1 MRLLSPVPV
10 ALLTSSDF
18 EWHDPS
24 VPTTKDGHLLIT
36 MTQEDIHDLNL
47 KSGMLQSWN
56 QLCFNKNAIF
66 EVSASLP
73 GTSGVGGFWPG
84 VWTMGNLGR
93 AAYGG
98 TTEGERHIGYQGFV
112 LINRNM
118 AVSLLLD
125 DGTPLT
131 LRYTYTSCD
140 VGTLAN
146 QTWPNG
152 TSPEDALTTGAEGG
166 VLSFLPGQRLSAC
179 TCPGEDHPG
188 PDVSVGRSAP
198 EIDLIEAQIKLSLQ
212 HGEVSQSFQVAPF
225 DDFYQSDNTTGKA
238 TIYDEDMTV
247 YNSYLGGI
255 YQQAVSGL
263 TLLPDRIYHDQV
275 VGGRSKE
282 FATFSFEYSAFPEER
297 EKGYIHWV
305 TDGKPAWTMFA
316 DAVGPNPRTEIG
328 RRIVPEEPMYMV
340 CSITTLS

>member
-1 MRLLSPVPV
+1 MPFSRSRQVCPVPV
-10 ALLTSSDF
+10 VLVVSGLVYGQWAISD
-18 EWHDPS
+18 E
-24 VPTTKDGHLLIT
+24 
-36 MTQEDIHDLNL
+36 
-47 KSGMLQSWN
+47 
-56 QLCFNKNAIF
+56 
-66 EVSASLP
+66 
-73 GTSGVGGFWPG
+73 
-84 VWTMGNLGR
+84 
-93 AAYGG
+93 
-98 TTEGERHIGYQGFV
+98 
-112 LINRNM
+112 
-118 AVSLLLD
+118 
-125 DGTPLT
+125 PLT
-131 LRYTYTSCD
+131 VVPQKVSIFLRVGVRADKQEHGRKTCISSKARKSLTHRYTYTSCD

-152 TSPEDALTTGAEGG
+152 TSPEAALNTGAEGD
-166 VLSFLPGQRLSAC
+166 VLSYLPGQRLSAC

-188 PDVSVGRSAP
+188 PDVSVGRAAP
-198 EIDLIEAQIKLSLQ
+198 EIDLVEAQIKLSLQ

-225 DDFYQSDNTTGKA
+225 DDYYQSDNTTGKA
-238 TIYDEDMTV
+238 RIYDEDMTQ
-247 YNSYLGGI
+247 YNSYLGGH

-263 TLLPDRIYHDQV
+263 TLLPDRIYYDQQ

-340 CSITTLS
+340 RLVLLLCDTR